1 MPLKTLISY
10 ALFGGA
16 FLTNQRTTG
25 SLIPSSPFLGKR
37 MASRVPKKHDKQDLI
52 IELGVG
58 TGSITKSLL
67 DNGLTHEQLVA
78 VDCSPEMVEWT
89 QKRFPEAK
97 VMLGDASKL
106 RDLLESDSD
115 LKGRRVRHVVSSLP
129 LKSLPK
135 DVVRGIA
142 GEVKELLPED
152 GRLIQ
157 FTYDLR
163 RRPDPQLNDFELVE
177 SSIVWLNV
185 PPARVNVY
193 RAL

>member
-25 SLIPSSPFLGKR
+25 SLIPSSPFLGRR
-37 MASRVPKKHDKQDLI
+37 MASRVPKQNGEKDLI
-52 IELGVG
+52 VELGVG

-97 VMLGDASKL
+97 VKLGDASQL
-106 RDLLESDSD
+106 RDLLQSDQD
-115 LKGRRVRHVVSSLP
+115 LKDRRVRHVVSSLP

-135 DVVRGIA
+135 DVVKGIA
-142 GEVKELLPED
+142 SEVKELLPDD

-163 RRPDPQLNDFELVE
+163 RRPDPQLSAFELVE
-177 SSIVWLNV
+177 SSVVWLNV

>member
-25 SLIPSSPFLGKR
+25 SLIPSSPFLGRR
-37 MASRVPKKHDKQDLI
+37 MASRVPKQNGEKDLI
-52 IELGVG
+52 VELGVG

-97 VMLGDASKL
+97 VKLGDASQL
-106 RDLLESDSD
+106 RDLLKSDQD
-115 LKGRRVRHVVSSLP
+115 LKDRRVRHVVSSLP

-135 DVVRGIA
+135 DVVKGIA
-142 GEVKELLPED
+142 SEVKELLPDD

-163 RRPDPQLNDFELVE
+163 RRPDPQLSAFELVE
-177 SSIVWLNV
+177 SSVVWLNV

-193 RAL
+193 RAV